1 MADLVIKPTSGNLII
16 KDDQNV
22 ARLTIAP
29 TSGAT
34 TLSNVTAGTLG
45 SSVVFPAGHVI
56 KVYSKTYDST
66 HTAGTSFSYT
76 TVGNGASN
84 ELNITCDTPHSQSSK
99 YMIFASVCHSTQING
114 SLVFRLVDGSGNPIS
129 QGQAGGARIRSW
141 MGRGHYSTDASIFNV
156 ENTSMNYLWSPDS
169 ASAQTIK
176 VQASG
181 NDASVFYIN
190 RSHDDR
196 DANWQVRTTSSL
208 TIMEV
213 VA

>member
-1 MADLVIKPTSGNLII
+1 MPDLIIKPTATSGNKLIL
-16 KDDQNV
+16 KDQAGGAV
-22 ARLTIAP
+22 LTTAD
-29 TSGAT
+29 SGAT
-34 TLSNVTAGTLG
+34 AANVTLASTTT
-45 SSVVFPAGHVI
+45 FPAGHVI
-56 KVYSKTYDST
+56 KVYSATFDGTHSVGINDSY
-66 HTAGTSFSYT
+66 GN
-76 TVGNGASN
+76 VGNGASG

-99 YMIFASVCHSTQING
+99 YLIFASVCHSANNNG
-114 SLVFRLVDGSGNPIS
+114 SLIFRLVDGSSNIIS